1 MATVLLGILPA
12 IGPVAPSPARSAE
25 APRKGAKVLYHQ
37 SRTFRIPVN
46 IVAADKPRIKEVQL
60 CVSSDSG
67 YTWTVVNQISP
78 DRPAFTFKAIRDA
91 EYWFATRVLDADG
104 KLFPPDDRK
113 VEPGMKVIVDTTP
126 PLVTLD
132 SRDRRGSVASVTWE
146 VKDANLDLTS
156 LTLEY
161 QAEGAVEWRTVPL
174 RRPAL
179 IGGEKWDA
187 GTAEPLRVRLRVSDK
202 AKNEQTASLTMPYGG
217 AIPPA
222 ASSSDDSEYG
232 QPPSP
237 ILPIS
242 SGSEPRQS
250 VSDAQAGSG
259 PTLDESSPFYGVV
272 NQGAQAPPVSQNPD
286 PVPTPAAPPVAASPT
301 PAPAPTQAPVAAGNG
316 KTMLV
321 ASPRFSLE
329 YAVDDAGPN
338 GPETVEL
345 WITNDGG
352 RNWSRRP
359 EDPDRASPYPVDLGG
374 EGTFGL
380 CLVARSA
387 NGLGDLPPAP
397 GDPPQTWVEV
407 DSTPP
412 AVQLDPP
419 AMGAGAN
426 VGKLTITWRASDL
439 HLASRPVVLS
449 YRPVGSNAPWQ
460 PISAPMENT
469 QQFTW
474 TLPANIPP
482 RFHIRVDVIDTVG
495 NLGSAE
501 TTDMGPVF
509 IDRARPRS
517 RIIGLDPSARGNTSA
532 RPLR

>member
-1 MATVLLGILPA
+1 VRPRWARVRLATVLLGIFPA
-12 IGPVAPSPARSAE
+12 TGLFAPPSGQAAS
-25 APRKGAKVLYHQ
+25 APRTAKILYHS

-46 IVAADKPRIKEVQL
+46 IAAADRARIKEVQL

-67 YTWTVVNQISP
+67 YEWKVVNQISP
-78 DRPAFTFKAIRDA
+78 DRPSFTFKAQKDA
-91 EYWFATRVLDADG
+91 EYWFATRVVDTEG

-113 VEPGMKVIVDTTP
+113 VEPGMKVIVDTSP

-132 SRDRRGSVASVTWE
+132 SRDRSGTVASVSWE
-146 VKDANLDLTS
+146 VKDENLDITS

-161 QAEGAVEWRTVPL
+161 QVEGVAEWRQVPL

-202 AKNEQTASLTMPYGG
+202 AKNEQSATLLMAYGG

-222 ASSSDDSEYG
+222 ASSSNGSEFG
-232 QPPSP
+232 QAPSP

-242 SGSEPRQS
+242 SGAEPRQS
-250 VSDAQAGSG
+250 PPDAQVGSG
-259 PTLDESSPFYGVV
+259 PSLDESSPFYGVV
-272 NQGAQAPPVSQNPD
+272 NPGTRAP
-286 PVPTPAAPPVAASPT
+286 TAG
-301 PAPAPTQAPVAAGNG
+301 PAPAPAPAAVAAPAQAQTPVASGNG

-419 AMGAGAN
+419 VMGTGTNA
-426 VGKLTITWRASDL
+426 GKLSISWRASDL
-439 HLASRPVVLS
+439 HLAPRPVVLS

-460 PISAPMENT
+460 PITGPLENS
-469 QQFTW
+469 QQYTW

-482 RFHIRVDVIDTVG
+482 RFHIRVDVMDSVNNRGT
-495 NLGSAE
+495 AE
-501 TTDMGPVF
+501 TTDIGPVF

-517 RIIGLDPSARGNTSA
+517 RIIGLDPSARANPSA